1 MNVAMIIQSVNQS
14 ANSMKDSSKTTKSD
28 SKFTDYLSA
37 VTSVPQSGVPN
48 AEVTDGENVDFNI
61 NKTLEE
67 MKKLLSTYTLDE
79 SSLNVDSLKNSLYSG
94 DNSEISQM
102 LMSEVSEL
110 LNSSHSLE
118 DLLKKIEESPSIIG
132 ILSLA
137 EIIQNI
143 DIDDTKK
150 YLLSDLNSMLKKE
163 FPSYQSTEPLAFE
176 QMVNELGKMDSKDKT
191 LLEGTL
197 LFNKWFSQSDELQI
211 DKVDSLL
218 KITNLL
224 QEANPKFIQ
233 EPKMKE
239 TITNLL
245 VESSNGELDEQLQSM
260 IKKLDLTSIKDLF
273 KQFSDRVFDESV
285 SSTRPMTSDVTNSVN
300 TKSEQMIT
308 IQLNPLSLAQTDSSS
323 KKAIPSQARQEFTN
337 QLINAFKNSHF
348 AQSPNGA
355 SRLVIKLNPEYLGSL
370 TVRLV
375 QKDGEMVAKIMT
387 STNSAKELL
396 EHSLQQLRQALP
408 SVQIEIERF
417 DVTGDESQRLHRE
430 QSEQKEKNQQ
440 ETNDSQAED
449 DSENEKSFLDELKQ
463 LLNSTG

>member
-1 MNVAMIIQSVNQS
+1 MNVAMIFQSVSQNAS
-14 ANSMKDSSKTTKSD
+14 SMKDITKTTKSD
-28 SKFTDYLSA
+28 SKFTNYLSA
-37 VTSVPQSGVPN
+37 ATSLPQSEVPK
-48 AEVTDGENVDFNI
+48 AGVTDGEGVDFNKI
-61 NKTLEE
+61 LEE
-67 MKKLLSTYTLDE
+67 IKKLLSTYTQGD
-79 SSLNVDSLKNSLYSG
+79 SSLNIESLKNSHHSG
-94 DNSEISQM
+94 DNSGIYQM
-102 LMSEVSEL
+102 LMSEMSEFI
-110 LNSSHSLE
+110 NGSQSLE

-132 ILSLA
+132 ILSIA
-137 EIIQNI
+137 QVIQNL

-163 FPSYQSTEPLAFE
+163 FSSYRSTEPLAFE
-176 QMVNELGKMDSKDKT
+176 QMVDSLGKMDLTDKT
-191 LLEGTL
+191 LLEGKL
-197 LFNKWFSQSDELQI
+197 LFNKWFLQSDELQI

-245 VESSNGELDEQLQSM
+245 LESSNGELDEQFQTM
-260 IKKLDLTSIKDLF
+260 IKKLDITSIKDLF
-273 KQFSDRVFDESV
+273 KGLSDRVFDESV
-285 SSTRPMTSDVTNSVN
+285 SSTRLLNSEATRSVN
-300 TKSEQMIT
+300 NKSEQIFT
-308 IQLNPLSLAQTDSSS
+308 IQLNPISLAQTDSLS
-323 KKAIPSQARQEFTN
+323 KKTNQPQVRQEFTN

-387 STNSAKELL
+387 STTSAKELL

-417 DVTGDESQRLHRE
+417 DVTVDESQRLHRE

-449 DSENEKSFLDELKQ
+449 DSENEKSFLEELKQ

>member
-102 LMSEVSEL
+102 LMSEVSEF
-110 LNSSHSLE
+110 LNSIHSLE
-118 DLLKKIEESPSIIG
+118 DLLKKIEESPSVIG

-137 EIIQNI
+137 QVIQNLDI
-143 DIDDTKK
+143 DISKK
-150 YLLSDLNSMLKKE
+150 QLLSDLNAMLKKE
-163 FPSYQSTEPLAFE
+163 FPSYQSNEPLAFE
-176 QMVNELGKMDSKDKT
+176 QMVDALGEMDSSNKA
-191 LLEGTL
+191 LLEGKL
-197 LFNKWFSQSDELQI
+197 LFNKWFSQTDELRI
-211 DKVDSLL
+211 EKVDSLL
-218 KITNLL
+218 KITSLL
-224 QEANPKFIQ
+224 QEVNPKFIQ
-233 EPKMKE
+233 EPKLKD

-245 VESSNGELDEQLQSM
+245 LESSNGELNEQLQKV
-260 IKKLDLTSIKDLF
+260 IKKLDITTIKDLF
-273 KQFSDRVFDESV
+273 KGLSDSIFDESV
-285 SSTRPMTSDVTNSVN
+285 GSTRLLSSEVPNSVN
-300 TKSEQMIT
+300 SKSDQMIT
-308 IQLNPLSLAQTDSSS
+308 IQLNPLSLTQTDSLS

-337 QLINAFKNSHF
+337 QLISAFKNSHF